1 MSNMASAT
9 ISGELT
15 RGRRT
20 NPVDH
25 HSPGRCNGGKGSWAS
40 QCPRWPMRREDAPE
54 TLHLRTPSLPPP
66 GGRAR
71 FPPPAGEGQG
81 GGGAAS
87 AMNGRCALPKP
98 GPIRAVEI
106 MQNVSSHPGLG
117 RVRPGITRCI
127 ILLHTVVTFRSS
139 PPPQESITA
148 STIEISLSS
157 HNECWEAQLSRKPLL
172 HPLQAR
178 IAERTSLHISRE
190 RVSNGPRSDTMSQAV
205 DGVVYDANIDR
216 SG

>member
-25 HSPGRCNGGKGSWAS
+25 HSPGRCNGGRGIWAS

-71 FPPPAGEGQG
+71 FPLPAGEGQG

-87 AMNGRCALPKP
+87 AGNGRHALPKP

-106 MQNVSSHPGLG
+106 MQNVPSHPGLG
-117 RVRPGITRCI
+117 KVRPGITRCI
-127 ILLHTVVTFRSS
+127 ILPQTVVTFRSS
-139 PPPQESITA
+139 PPPREGITA

-157 HNECWEAQLSRKPLL
+157 HNMSVGRRTFPASPFFTRFRPGLRSAP
-172 HPLQAR
+172 PS
-178 IAERTSLHISRE
+178 TSLA
-190 RVSNGPRSDTMSQAV
+190 NGLATGRAAT
-205 DGVVYDANIDR
+205 R
-216 SG
+216 CLRL